1 MATQVVGLNAPTSL
15 ATPTLRVFAD
25 GSDTQVS
32 GSPFTLVEA
41 TNRKGYYEVSFTG
54 TLAGLHQ
61 CILYTGLSPIGW
73 GWVTLANA
81 SATYVVAS
89 DRGVNVSWENQVSTS
104 SVTTINANIG
114 TTAPN
119 TAQTG
124 DNFARIGVA
133 GVGLTNLGDT
143 RIANLDATV
152 SSRMATYTQPTGFL
166 TATFPGGTITNNTAT
181 PSWYSAPGTAPTA
194 SQNATAVWTDLLSG
208 SDFST
213 AASIGKLLKDD
224 VDATI
229 SSRSTYAGGAVASVT
244 GNVGGNVLGTVA
256 TVNALAANSVNASA
270 LATDAVTEIWSAG
283 TRTLTSGSGLTVDAN
298 VVTIDGQSVVA
309 SAEVNFDVLVLL
321 DVAVSSRLATVNYTE
336 PPTAAQNA
344 DTLLL
349 RDAAGGAVASS
360 NGHKSVAYYLQGGLP
375 NFNMSVS
382 PGVIL
387 GSDGTTTV
395 CTLTFVASSVNPIV
409 SGVPA

>member
-1 MATQVVGLNAPTSL
+1 MATQVIGLNAPTAL
-15 ATPTLRVFAD
+15 VTPTLRVFAD

-54 TLAGLHQ
+54 TLAGLQQ
-61 CILYTGLSPIGW
+61 CILYTASSPIGW

-133 GVGLTNLGDT
+133 GVGLTNLGDA

-166 TATFPGGTITNNTAT
+166 TATFP
-181 PSWYSAPGTAPTA
+181 
-194 SQNATAVWTDLLSG
+194 TAVSSLTQTQVTG
-208 SDFST
+208 G
-213 AASIGKLLKDD
+213 AYSIQSPLAVFGDTRIAFLD
-224 VDATI
+224 VAV
-229 SSRSTYAGGAVASVT
+229 SSRGTSVYAGGAVASVT
-244 GNVGGNVLGTVA
+244 GNVGGNVIGTVA

-283 TRTLTSGSGLTVDAN
+283 TRTLTSGTGLTVDAN
-298 VVTIDGQSVVA
+298 VVSMAANTVTA
-309 SAEVNFDVLVLL
+309 SA
-321 DVAVSSRLATVNYTE
+321 VAADAVAEIQSGLATAVNLALV
-336 PPTAAQNA
+336 PTATQNA

-349 RDAAGGAVASS
+349 RDAAGGSGSGRPVS
-360 NGHKSVAYYLQGGLP
+360 YYIQGGLP
-375 NFNMSVS
+375 KFDFSVT
-382 PGVIL
+382 PGLIY
-387 GSDGTTTV
+387 GSDDATV
-395 CTLTFVASSVNPIV
+395 ICTEAYVTSPVNPIV
-409 SGVPA
+409 RGVPA